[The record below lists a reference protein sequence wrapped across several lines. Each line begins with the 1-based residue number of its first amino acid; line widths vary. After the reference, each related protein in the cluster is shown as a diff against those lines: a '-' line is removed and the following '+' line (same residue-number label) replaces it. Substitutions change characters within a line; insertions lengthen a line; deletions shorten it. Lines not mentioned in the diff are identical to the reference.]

1 MTQALRQLW
10 RSVGFR
16 LAFYYGLLVAITMLA
31 ALAIVYMQTVGV
43 LQQRMVRQVAASMQQ
58 LMVRYDARGADGV
71 AGEISNALSDGRN
84 SDNEIYLL
92 TDRDGNK
99 RAGNLDQRPSAAPDA
114 GDGVHRR
121 VVRAG
126 QTVVAYIVI
135 RYLPDGGQLVVG
147 HDLRDQ
153 ESIESLVAS
162 ASAAAGIVAVL
173 LLIGG
178 TFVFRQELE
187 RSVGAVRRTA
197 ARIAAGELQERVAP
211 SGQEDEFALLEH
223 DINAMLDRIQS
234 LMDGVRHVSNTIAH
248 NLRTPLTRV
257 LVRLRTVEEALQAK
271 EGHDPLGPQG
281 PQDHPQ
287 REAVATAIRELEE
300 LAVVF
305 EKLLQIAE
313 VEAGARRQQFA
324 PVALHV
330 IADDVAELYEAVAEA
345 RGIVLLREPADMAVA
360 LGDRDLLA
368 GAAANL
374 LDNALKYAGNA
385 MEGGTLGTVSPAGG
399 VTGATVR
406 IGTHTVDG
414 RAQLFVQ
421 DNGPGIPA
429 AEYERVGVRFHRL
442 DRSTPGHGL
451 GLSSVQAVVALH
463 GGRLQFADA
472 RPGLR
477 ACIDLPMADD

>member
-1 MTQALRQLW
+1 MIRTLRQLW

-43 LQQRMVRQVAASMQQ
+43 LQQRMVRQVSASLQQ

-71 AGEISNALSDGRN
+71 AGEIGYALADGRN

-92 TDRDGNK
+92 TDREGRK
-99 RAGNLDQRPSAAPDA
+99 LAGNLDQIPSMAPDA

-121 VVRAG
+121 VVRSG
-126 QTVVAYIVI
+126 QSAIGYIVMKH
-135 RYLPDGGQLVVG
+135 LPDGGLLVVG

-197 ARIAAGELQERVAP
+197 ARIAAGELQERVEP
-211 SGQEDEFALLEH
+211 SGEEDEFALLEH

-257 LVRLRTVEEALQAK
+257 LVRLRAAEQ
-271 EGHDPLGPQG
+271 GLGA
-281 PQDHPQ
+281 DDPQ

-324 PVALHV
+324 QVALHV
-330 IADDVAELYEAVAEA
+330 IADDVAELYEAVAEM
-345 RGIVLLREPADMAVA
+345 RGITLLREPADRAFA

-374 LDNALKYAGNA
+374 LDNALKYAG
-385 MEGGTLGTVSPAGG
+385 G
-399 VTGATVR
+399 GATVR

-421 DNGPGIPA
+421 DNGPGVPPA
-429 AEYERVGVRFHRL
+429 EFERIGVRFHRL

-451 GLSSVQAVVALH
+451 GLASVQAVVALH
-463 GGRLQFADA
+463 GGRLQLGDA
-472 RPGLR
+472 APGLR
-477 ACIDLPMADD
+477 VCIDLPMAGD

>member
-1 MTQALRQLW
+1 MTRTLRQLW

-43 LQQRMVRQVAASMQQ
+43 LQQRMVRQVEASVQQ

-71 AGEISNALSDGRN
+71 AAEISNALSDGRN

-92 TDRDGNK
+92 TDRAGNK
-99 RAGNLDQRPSAAPDA
+99 RAGNLDQMPSAAPDA

-126 QTVVAYIVI
+126 QTVIAYIVL
-135 RYLPDGGQLVVG
+135 RPLPDGGQLVVG

-211 SGQEDEFALLEH
+211 SGEEDEFALLEH

-257 LVRLRTVEEALQAK
+257 LVRLRAVEAVLQA
-271 EGHDPLGPQG
+271 
-281 PQDHPQ
+281 QDPQ

-330 IADDVAELYEAVAEA
+330 IADDVAELYEAVAEMQ
-345 RGIVLLREPADMAVA
+345 GIALLREPADLAVA

-374 LDNALKYAGNA
+374 LDNALKYAG
-385 MEGGTLGTVSPAGG
+385 
-399 VTGATVR
+399 TGATVR

-429 AEYERVGVRFHRL
+429 AEYERIGVRFHRL

-451 GLSSVQAVVALH
+451 GLASVQAVVALH

-477 ACIDLPMADD
+477 ACIDLPMAQD

>member
-1 MTQALRQLW
+1 MTRALRQLW

-43 LQQRMVRQVAASMQQ
+43 LQQRMARQVATSMQQ
-58 LMVRYDARGADGV
+58 LVVRYEARGADGV

-92 TDRDGNK
+92 VDRQGRK
-99 RAGNLDQRPSAAPDA
+99 LAGNLDQMPSLAPDA

-126 QTVVAYIVI
+126 QTVIAYLVM
-135 RYLPDGGQLVVG
+135 RPLPDGGMLVVG

-211 SGQEDEFALLEH
+211 SGEEDEFALLEH

-257 LVRLRTVEEALQAK
+257 LVRLRAVEAALQA
-271 EGHDPLGPQG
+271 
-281 PQDHPQ
+281 QDPQ

-330 IADDVAELYEAVAEA
+330 IADDVAELYEAVAEMQ
-345 RGIVLLREPADMAVA
+345 GIALLREPADIAVA

-374 LDNALKYAGNA
+374 LDNALKYAG
-385 MEGGTLGTVSPAGG
+385 
-399 VTGATVR
+399 TGATVR

-429 AEYERVGVRFHRL
+429 AEYERIGVRFHRL

-451 GLSSVQAVVALH
+451 GLASVQAVVALH

-477 ACIDLPMADD
+477 ACIDLPMADG

>member
-1 MTQALRQLW
+1 MIRTLRQLW

-43 LQQRMVRQVAASMQQ
+43 LQQRMVRQVEASVQQ

-92 TDRDGNK
+92 TDREGNK
-99 RAGNLDQRPSAAPDA
+99 LAGNLDQVPSAAPDA

-126 QTVVAYIVI
+126 QTVIAYIVL
-135 RYLPDGGQLVVG
+135 RPLPDGGQLVVG

-211 SGQEDEFALLEH
+211 SGEEDEFALLEH

-257 LVRLRTVEEALQAK
+257 LVRLRAVEAALQA
-271 EGHDPLGPQG
+271 
-281 PQDHPQ
+281 QDPQ

-330 IADDVAELYEAVAEA
+330 IADDVAELYEAVAEMQ
-345 RGIVLLREPADMAVA
+345 GIALLREPADIAVA

-374 LDNALKYAGNA
+374 LDNALKYAG
-385 MEGGTLGTVSPAGG
+385 
-399 VTGATVR
+399 TGAAVR

-429 AEYERVGVRFHRL
+429 AEYERIGVRFHRL

-451 GLSSVQAVVALH
+451 GLASVQAVVALH
-463 GGRLQFADA
+463 GGKLQFADA

-477 ACIDLPMADD
+477 ACIDLPMAGG

>member
-1 MTQALRQLW
+1 MIKTLRQLW

-43 LQQRMVRQVAASMQQ
+43 LQQRMVRQVSASVQQ
-58 LMVRYDARGADGV
+58 LMVRYDARGLDGV
-71 AGEISNALSDGRN
+71 AGEIGFALSDGRN

-92 TDRDGNK
+92 TDREGRK
-99 RAGNLDQRPSAAPDA
+99 LAGNLDQTPSLAPDA

-121 VVRAG
+121 VVRSG
-126 QTVVAYIVI
+126 QSAIGYLVM
-135 RYLPDGGQLVVG
+135 RHLPDGALLVVG

-211 SGQEDEFALLEH
+211 SGQEDEFALLEN

-257 LVRLRTVEEALQAK
+257 LVRLRAVEQE
-271 EGHDPLGPQG
+271 LGG
-281 PQDHPQ
+281 NDVQ
-287 REAVATAIRELEE
+287 RQAVATAIRELDE

-330 IADDVAELYEAVAEA
+330 IADDVAELYEAVAEVQ
-345 RGIVLLREPADMAVA
+345 GITLLREPVDIAVA

-374 LDNALKYAGNA
+374 LDNALKYAG
-385 MEGGTLGTVSPAGG
+385 
-399 VTGATVR
+399 TGATVR

-429 AEYERVGVRFHRL
+429 AEFERIGVRFHRL

-451 GLSSVQAVVALH
+451 GLASVQAVVALH
-463 GGRLQFADA
+463 GGRLQLHDA
-472 RPGLR
+472 APGLR
-477 ACIDLPMADD
+477 VCIDLPAGD

>member
-1 MTQALRQLW
+1 MIRTLRQLW

-43 LQQRMVRQVAASMQQ
+43 LQQRMVRQVEASVQQ

-92 TDRDGNK
+92 TDREGRK
-99 RAGNLDQRPSAAPDA
+99 LAGNLDQVPSAAPDA

-126 QTVVAYIVI
+126 QTVIAYIVL
-135 RYLPDGGQLVVG
+135 RPLPDGGQLVVG

-211 SGQEDEFALLEH
+211 SGEEDEFALLEH

-257 LVRLRTVEEALQAK
+257 LVRLRAVEAALQ
-271 EGHDPLGPQG
+271 Q
-281 PQDHPQ
+281 QDPQ

-330 IADDVAELYEAVAEA
+330 IADDVAELYEAVAEMQ
-345 RGIVLLREPADMAVA
+345 GIALLREPADIAVA

-374 LDNALKYAGNA
+374 LDNALKYAG
-385 MEGGTLGTVSPAGG
+385 
-399 VTGATVR
+399 TGATVR

-429 AEYERVGVRFHRL
+429 AEYERIGVRFHRL

-451 GLSSVQAVVALH
+451 GLASVQAVVALH

-477 ACIDLPMADD
+477 ACIDLPMAGD

>member
-1 MTQALRQLW
+1 MIKTLRQLW

-43 LQQRMVRQVAASMQQ
+43 LQQRMVRQVSTSLQQ

-71 AGEISNALSDGRN
+71 AGEIGFALSDGRN

-92 TDRDGNK
+92 TDREGRK
-99 RAGNLDQRPSAAPDA
+99 LAGNLDQMPSLAPDA

-121 VVRAG
+121 VVRSG
-126 QTVVAYIVI
+126 QSAIGYLVM
-135 RYLPDGGQLVVG
+135 RHLPDGGLLVVG

-211 SGQEDEFALLEH
+211 SGQEDEFALLEN

-257 LVRLRTVEEALQAK
+257 LVRLRAVEQE
-271 EGHDPLGPQG
+271 LGG
-281 PQDHPQ
+281 NDVQ
-287 REAVATAIRELEE
+287 RQAVATAIRELDE

-345 RGIVLLREPADMAVA
+345 QGITLLREPADLAVA

-374 LDNALKYAGNA
+374 LDNALKYAGI
-385 MEGGTLGTVSPAGG
+385 
-399 VTGATVR
+399 GATVR
-406 IGTHTVDG
+406 VGTHTVDG

-429 AEYERVGVRFHRL
+429 GEYERIGVRFHRL

-451 GLSSVQAVVALH
+451 GLASVQAVVALH
-463 GGRLQFADA
+463 GGRLQLGDA
-472 RPGLR
+472 APGLR
-477 ACIDLPMADD
+477 VCIDLPATD

>member
-1 MTQALRQLW
+1 MTQTLRQLW

-92 TDRDGNK
+92 TDHDGNK
-99 RAGNLDQRPSAAPDA
+99 RAGNLDQMPSAAPDA

-135 RYLPDGGQLVVG
+135 RHLPDGGQLVVG

-257 LVRLRTVEEALQAK
+257 LVRLRTVEAALHAQ
-271 EGHDPLGPQG
+271 GLQG
-281 PQDHPQ
+281 PQEHPQ

-345 RGIVLLREPADMAVA
+345 RGIVLLREPTDMAVA

-385 MEGGTLGTVSPAGG
+385 MEGVTV
-399 VTGATVR
+399 ATVR

-429 AEYERVGVRFHRL
+429 AEYERIGVRFHRL

-451 GLSSVQAVVALH
+451 GLASVQAVVALH

>member
-1 MTQALRQLW
+1 MTATLRRLW

-92 TDRDGNK
+92 TDREGNK
-99 RAGNLDQRPSAAPDA
+99 LAGNLDQMPSQAPDA

-126 QTVVAYIVI
+126 QTVIAYLVM
-135 RYLPDGGQLVVG
+135 RPLPDGGLLVVG

-197 ARIAAGELQERVAP
+197 ARIAAGELQERVEP
-211 SGQEDEFALLEH
+211 SGEEDEFALLEH

-257 LVRLRTVEEALQAK
+257 LVRLRAAEA
-271 EGHDPLGPQG
+271 GLGE
-281 PQDHPQ
+281 DDPQ

-330 IADDVAELYEAVAEA
+330 IADDVAELYEAVAEL
-345 RGIVLLREPADMAVA
+345 RGIALLREPTDMAMA

-374 LDNALKYAGNA
+374 LDNALKYAG
-385 MEGGTLGTVSPAGG
+385 S
-399 VTGATVR
+399 GATVR

-421 DNGPGIPA
+421 DDGPGIPH
-429 AEYERVGVRFHRL
+429 AEHERIGVRFHRL
-442 DRSTPGHGL
+442 DRSVPGHGL
-451 GLSSVQAVVALH
+451 GLASVLAVVALH
-463 GGRLQFADA
+463 GGRLDFADA
-472 RPGLR
+472 KPGLR
-477 ACIDLPMADD
+477 ACIDLPMSDG

>member
-1 MTQALRQLW
+1 MTAALRRLW

-16 LAFYYGLLVAITMLA
+16 LAFYYGLLVVITMLA

-92 TDRDGNK
+92 TDREGNK
-99 RAGNLDQRPSAAPDA
+99 LAGNLDQMPSQAPDA

-121 VVRAG
+121 VVRSG
-126 QTVVAYIVI
+126 QTVIAYLVM
-135 RYLPDGGQLVVG
+135 RTLPDGGMLVVG

-197 ARIAAGELQERVAP
+197 VRIAAGELQERVEP
-211 SGQEDEFALLEH
+211 SGEEDEFALLEH

-257 LVRLRTVEEALQAK
+257 LVRLRAVEAGLDA
-271 EGHDPLGPQG
+271 GD
-281 PQDHPQ
+281 PQ
-287 REAVATAIRELEE
+287 RDAVSTAIRELEE

-330 IADDVAELYEAVAEA
+330 IADDVAELYEAVAEV
-345 RGIVLLREPADMAVA
+345 RGIALLREPADMAVA

-374 LDNALKYAGNA
+374 LDNALKYAG
-385 MEGGTLGTVSPAGG
+385 
-399 VTGATVR
+399 TGATVR

-421 DNGPGIPA
+421 DDGPGIPRT
-429 AEYERVGVRFHRL
+429 EHERIGVRFHRL
-442 DRSTPGHGL
+442 DRSVPGHGL
-451 GLSSVQAVVALH
+451 GLASVLAVVALH
-463 GGRLQFADA
+463 GGRLDFADA
-472 RPGLR
+472 KPGLR
-477 ACIDLPMADD
+477 ACIDLPMAD

>member
-1 MTQALRQLW
+1 MTRALRQLW

-43 LQQRMVRQVAASMQQ
+43 LQQRMVRQVGASLQQ
-58 LMVRYDARGADGV
+58 LMVRYEARGADGV
-71 AGEISNALSDGRN
+71 AGEIAHALSDGRN

-92 TDRDGNK
+92 TDREGHK
-99 RAGNLDQRPSAAPDA
+99 RAGNLDQMPSLAPDA

-126 QTVVAYIVI
+126 QTVIAYLVM
-135 RYLPDGGQLVVG
+135 RPLPDGGILVVG

-211 SGQEDEFALLEH
+211 SGQEDEFALLEG

-248 NLRTPLTRV
+248 DLRTPLTRV
-257 LVRLRTVEEALQAK
+257 LVRLRAVEA
-271 EGHDPLGPQG
+271 GLGLG
-281 PQDHPQ
+281 DANHPQ
-287 REAVATAIRELEE
+287 REPVATAIRELEE
-300 LAVVF
+300 LAVMF

-330 IADDVAELYEAVAEA
+330 IADDVAELYEAVAEM
-345 RGIVLLREPADMAVA
+345 RGITLLREPADRAVA
-360 LGDRDLLA
+360 MGDRDLLA

-374 LDNALKYAGNA
+374 LDNALKYAG
-385 MEGGTLGTVSPAGG
+385 E
-399 VTGATVR
+399 GATVR

-414 RAQLFVQ
+414 RAQLVVQ
-421 DNGPGIPA
+421 DNGPGIPST
-429 AEYERVGVRFHRL
+429 EYAHIGVRFHRL
-442 DRSTPGHGL
+442 DHSTPGHGL
-451 GLSSVQAVVALH
+451 GLASVQAVVALH
-463 GGRLQFADA
+463 GGRLQFGDA

-477 ACIDLPMADD
+477 ACIDLPTADA

>member
-1 MTQALRQLW
+1 MIRTLRQLW

-43 LQQRMVRQVAASMQQ
+43 LQQRMVRQVEASVQQ

-92 TDRDGNK
+92 TDRAGTK
-99 RAGNLDQRPSAAPDA
+99 LAGNLDQVPSAAPDA

-126 QTVVAYIVI
+126 QTVIAYIVL
-135 RYLPDGGQLVVG
+135 RPLPDGGQLVVG

-211 SGQEDEFALLEH
+211 SGEEDEFALLEH

-257 LVRLRTVEEALQAK
+257 LVRLRAVEAALQA
-271 EGHDPLGPQG
+271 
-281 PQDHPQ
+281 QDPQ

-330 IADDVAELYEAVAEA
+330 IADDVAELYEAVAEMQ
-345 RGIVLLREPADMAVA
+345 GIALLREPADIAVA

-374 LDNALKYAGNA
+374 LDNALKYAG
-385 MEGGTLGTVSPAGG
+385 
-399 VTGATVR
+399 TGAAVR

-429 AEYERVGVRFHRL
+429 AEYERIGVRFHRL

-451 GLSSVQAVVALH
+451 GLASVQAVVALH
-463 GGRLQFADA
+463 GGKLQFADA

-477 ACIDLPMADD
+477 ACIDLPMAGD

>member
-1 MTQALRQLW
+1 MTQTLRQLW

-43 LQQRMVRQVAASMQQ
+43 LQQRMVRQVATSMQQ

-99 RAGNLDQRPSAAPDA
+99 RAGNLDQMPSAAPDA

-135 RYLPDGGQLVVG
+135 RHLPDGGQLVVG

-211 SGQEDEFALLEH
+211 SGQDDEFALLEH

-257 LVRLRTVEEALQAK
+257 LVRLRAVEGALQAQDGK
-271 EGHDPLGPQG
+271 DPQG
-281 PQDHPQ
+281 TQDPQ

-345 RGIVLLREPADMAVA
+345 RGIVLLREPTDMAVA

-385 MEGGTLGTVSPAGG
+385 VEGAA
-399 VTGATVR
+399 GATVR

-429 AEYERVGVRFHRL
+429 AEYERIGVRFHRL

-451 GLSSVQAVVALH
+451 GLASVQAVVALH

>member
-1 MTQALRQLW
+1 MTAALRRLW

-92 TDRDGNK
+92 TDREGNK
-99 RAGNLDQRPSAAPDA
+99 LAGNLDQMPSQAPDA

-126 QTVVAYIVI
+126 QTVIAYLVM
-135 RYLPDGGQLVVG
+135 RPLPDGGLLVVG

-197 ARIAAGELQERVAP
+197 ARIAAGELQERVEP
-211 SGQEDEFALLEH
+211 SGEEDEFALLEH

-257 LVRLRTVEEALQAK
+257 LVRLRAAEA
-271 EGHDPLGPQG
+271 GLGE
-281 PQDHPQ
+281 DDPQ

-330 IADDVAELYEAVAEA
+330 IADDVAELYEAVAEL
-345 RGIVLLREPADMAVA
+345 RGIALLREPADMAMA

-374 LDNALKYAGNA
+374 LDNALKYAG
-385 MEGGTLGTVSPAGG
+385 S
-399 VTGATVR
+399 GATVR
-406 IGTHTVDG
+406 VGTHTVDG

-421 DNGPGIPA
+421 DDGPGIPH
-429 AEYERVGVRFHRL
+429 AEHERIGVRFHRL
-442 DRSTPGHGL
+442 DRSVPGHGL
-451 GLSSVQAVVALH
+451 GLASVLAVVALH
-463 GGRLQFADA
+463 GGRLDFAEA
-472 RPGLR
+472 KPGLR
-477 ACIDLPMADD
+477 ACIDLPMADG

>member
-1 MTQALRQLW
+1 MTAALRRLW

-92 TDRDGNK
+92 TDREGNK
-99 RAGNLDQRPSAAPDA
+99 LAGNLDQMPSQAPDA

-126 QTVVAYIVI
+126 QTVIAYLVM
-135 RYLPDGGQLVVG
+135 RPLPDGGLLVVG

-197 ARIAAGELQERVAP
+197 ARIAAGELQERVEP
-211 SGQEDEFALLEH
+211 SGEEDEFALLEH

-257 LVRLRTVEEALQAK
+257 LVRLRAAEA
-271 EGHDPLGPQG
+271 GLGE
-281 PQDHPQ
+281 DDPQ

-330 IADDVAELYEAVAEA
+330 IADDVAELYEAVAEL
-345 RGIVLLREPADMAVA
+345 RGIALLREPTDMAMA

-374 LDNALKYAGNA
+374 LDNALKYAG
-385 MEGGTLGTVSPAGG
+385 S
-399 VTGATVR
+399 GATVR

-421 DNGPGIPA
+421 DDGPGIPH
-429 AEYERVGVRFHRL
+429 AEHERIGVRFHRL
-442 DRSTPGHGL
+442 DRSVPGHGL
-451 GLSSVQAVVALH
+451 GLASVLAVVALH
-463 GGRLQFADA
+463 GGRLDFADA
-472 RPGLR
+472 KPGLR
-477 ACIDLPMADD
+477 ACIDLPMADG

>member
-1 MTQALRQLW
+1 MTRTLRQLW

-92 TDRDGNK
+92 TDRAGNK
-99 RAGNLDQRPSAAPDA
+99 LAGNLDQLPSAAPDA

-126 QTVVAYIVI
+126 QTVVAYIVL
-135 RYLPDGGQLVVG
+135 RPLPDGGQLVVG

-211 SGQEDEFALLEH
+211 SGEEDEFALLEH

-257 LVRLRTVEEALQAK
+257 LVRLRAVEAALQA
-271 EGHDPLGPQG
+271 
-281 PQDHPQ
+281 QDPQ

-330 IADDVAELYEAVAEA
+330 IADDVAELYEAVAEMQ
-345 RGIVLLREPADMAVA
+345 GIALLREPADIAVA

-374 LDNALKYAGNA
+374 LDNALKYAG
-385 MEGGTLGTVSPAGG
+385 
-399 VTGATVR
+399 TGATVR

-421 DNGPGIPA
+421 DDGPGIPA
-429 AEYERVGVRFHRL
+429 AEYERIGVRFHRL

-451 GLSSVQAVVALH
+451 GLASVQAVVALH

-477 ACIDLPMADD
+477 ACIDLPMASD

>member
-1 MTQALRQLW
+1 MIQALRQLW

-31 ALAIVYMQTVGV
+31 ALAVVYMQTVGT
-43 LQQRMVRQVAASMQQ
+43 LQQRMARQVSASVQQ
-58 LMVRYDARGADGV
+58 FMVRYEARGAEGL
-71 AGEISNALSDGRN
+71 AGEIFRALSDGRD

-92 TDRDGNK
+92 TDREGRK
-99 RAGNLDQRPSAAPDA
+99 LAGNLDQVPSMTPDA

-121 VVRAG
+121 VLRSG
-126 QTVVAYIVI
+126 QTAIAYVVM
-135 RYLPDGGQLVVG
+135 RHLSDGGLLVVG

-173 LLIGG
+173 LLVGG
-178 TFVFRQELE
+178 TFAFRQELE

-197 ARIAAGELQERVAP
+197 ARIAAGELQERVAL
-211 SGQEDEFALLEH
+211 SGQEDEFALLEN

-257 LVRLRTVEEALQAK
+257 LMRLRAVELALDA
-271 EGHDPLGPQG
+271 ED
-281 PQDHPQ
+281 PQ
-287 REAVATAIRELEE
+287 RGAVESAIRELEE

-330 IADDVAELYEAVAEA
+330 IADDVAELYEAVAEMQ
-345 RGIVLLREPADMAVA
+345 GIALRREPADTAVA

-374 LDNALKYAGNA
+374 LDNALKYAG
-385 MEGGTLGTVSPAGG
+385 
-399 VTGATVR
+399 TGATVR
-406 IGTHTVDG
+406 IGTQTKDG
-414 RAQLFVQ
+414 RAQLVVQ
-421 DNGPGIPA
+421 DDGPGIPS
-429 AEYERVGVRFHRL
+429 AEYERIGVRFHRL

-451 GLSSVQAVVALH
+451 GLASVQAVIALH
-463 GGRLQFADA
+463 GGRLQFEDA
-472 RPGLR
+472 APGLR
-477 ACIDLPMADD
+477 VRIDLAADGA

>member
-43 LQQRMVRQVAASMQQ
+43 LQQRMVRQVATSMQQ

-92 TDRDGNK
+92 TDRDGDK
-99 RAGNLDQRPSAAPDA
+99 RAGNLDQMPSAAPDA

-135 RYLPDGGQLVVG
+135 RHLPDGGQLVVG

-257 LVRLRTVEEALQAK
+257 LVRLRAVEGALQAQDGK
-271 EGHDPLGPQG
+271 DAQG
-281 PQDHPQ
+281 PQDPQ

-345 RGIVLLREPADMAVA
+345 RGIVLLREPTDMAVA

-374 LDNALKYAGNA
+374 LDNALKYAGNSID
-385 MEGGTLGTVSPAGG
+385 GGTSG
-399 VTGATVR
+399 TGATGAIVR

-429 AEYERVGVRFHRL
+429 AEYERIGVRFHRL

-451 GLSSVQAVVALH
+451 GLASVQAVVALH

>member
-1 MTQALRQLW
+1 MIKALRQLW
-10 RSVGFR
+10 HSVGFR

-43 LQQRMVRQVAASMQQ
+43 LQQRMVRQVAASVQQ

-71 AGEISNALSDGRN
+71 AGEIANALSDGRN

-99 RAGNLDQRPSAAPDA
+99 RAGNLDQMPSLAPDA

-126 QTVVAYIVI
+126 QTVIAYLVM
-135 RYLPDGGQLVVG
+135 RPLPDGGVLVVG

-211 SGQEDEFALLEH
+211 SGEEDEFALLEH

-257 LVRLRTVEEALQAK
+257 LVRLRAVEAGLDAN
-271 EGHDPLGPQG
+271 D
-281 PQDHPQ
+281 PQ

-330 IADDVAELYEAVAEA
+330 IADDVAELYEAVAEMQ
-345 RGIVLLREPADMAVA
+345 GIVLLREPVDSAVA

-374 LDNALKYAGNA
+374 LDNALKYAGNG
-385 MEGGTLGTVSPAGG
+385 EK
-399 VTGATVR
+399 GATVR

-421 DNGPGIPA
+421 DDGPGIPS
-429 AEYERVGVRFHRL
+429 AEYERIGVRFHRL

-451 GLSSVQAVVALH
+451 GLASVQAVVALH
-463 GGRLQFADA
+463 GGRLQFGDA

-477 ACIDLPMADD
+477 ACIDLPMADG

>member
-1 MTQALRQLW
+1 MTATLRRLW

-71 AGEISNALSDGRN
+71 AGEIANALSDGRN

-92 TDRDGNK
+92 TDREGRK
-99 RAGNLDQRPSAAPDA
+99 LAGNLDQMPSQAPDA

-126 QTVVAYIVI
+126 QTVIAYLVM
-135 RYLPDGGQLVVG
+135 RPLPDGGLLVVG

-197 ARIAAGELQERVAP
+197 ARIAAGELQERVEP
-211 SGQEDEFALLEH
+211 SSGEEDEFALLEH

-257 LVRLRTVEEALQAK
+257 LVRLRAAEA
-271 EGHDPLGPQG
+271 GLGA
-281 PQDHPQ
+281 DDPQ

-330 IADDVAELYEAVAEA
+330 IADDVAELYEAVAEL
-345 RGIVLLREPADMAVA
+345 RGIVLLREPADMAIA

-374 LDNALKYAGNA
+374 LDNALKYAG
-385 MEGGTLGTVSPAGG
+385 S
-399 VTGATVR
+399 GATVR
-406 IGTHTVDG
+406 IGTHKVDG

-421 DNGPGIPA
+421 DDGPGIPA
-429 AEYERVGVRFHRL
+429 SEHERIGVRFHRL
-442 DRSTPGHGL
+442 DRNVPGHGL
-451 GLSSVQAVVALH
+451 GLASVLAVVALH
-463 GGRLQFADA
+463 GGRLDFADA
-472 RPGLR
+472 KPGLR
-477 ACIDLPMADD
+477 ACIDLPMSDG

>member
-1 MTQALRQLW
+1 
-10 RSVGFR
+10 
-16 LAFYYGLLVAITMLA
+16 MLA

-71 AGEISNALSDGRN
+71 AGEIANALSDGRN

-92 TDRDGNK
+92 TDREGRK
-99 RAGNLDQRPSAAPDA
+99 LAGNLDQMPSQAPDA

-121 VVRAG
+121 VVRTG
-126 QTVVAYIVI
+126 QTVIAYLVM
-135 RYLPDGGQLVVG
+135 RPLPDGGLLVVG

-197 ARIAAGELQERVAP
+197 ARIAEGELQERVEP
-211 SGQEDEFALLEH
+211 SGEEDEFALLEH

-257 LVRLRTVEEALQAK
+257 LVRLRAVEA
-271 EGHDPLGPQG
+271 DLGA
-281 PQDHPQ
+281 DDPQ

-330 IADDVAELYEAVAEA
+330 IADDVAELYEAVAEL
-345 RGIVLLREPADMAVA
+345 RGIVLLREPADMAGA

-374 LDNALKYAGNA
+374 LDNALKYAG
-385 MEGGTLGTVSPAGG
+385 
-399 VTGATVR
+399 TGATVR

-421 DNGPGIPA
+421 DDGPGIPQ
-429 AEYERVGVRFHRL
+429 AEHERIGVRFHRL
-442 DRSTPGHGL
+442 DRSVPGHGL
-451 GLSSVQAVVALH
+451 GLASVLAVVALH
-463 GGRLQFADA
+463 GGRLDFADA
-472 RPGLR
+472 KPGLR
-477 ACIDLPMADD
+477 ACIDLPMADG

>member
-1 MTQALRQLW
+1 MTVGLQRLW

-43 LQQRMVRQVAASMQQ
+43 LQQRMVRQVEASVQQ

-92 TDRDGNK
+92 VDRQGNK
-99 RAGNLDQRPSAAPDA
+99 LAGNLDQVPSAAPDA

-126 QTVVAYIVI
+126 QTVIAYIVL
-135 RYLPDGGQLVVG
+135 RPLPDGGQLVVG

-211 SGQEDEFALLEH
+211 SGEEDEFALLEH
-223 DINAMLDRIQS
+223 EINAMLDRIQS

-257 LVRLRTVEEALQAK
+257 LVRLRAVESALQA
-271 EGHDPLGPQG
+271 HDPR
-281 PQDHPQ
+281 DPQ

-330 IADDVAELYEAVAEA
+330 IADDVAELYEAVAEMQ
-345 RGIVLLREPADMAVA
+345 GIALLREPADIAVA

-374 LDNALKYAGNA
+374 LDNALKYAG
-385 MEGGTLGTVSPAGG
+385 
-399 VTGATVR
+399 TGATVR

-414 RAQLFVQ
+414 RAQLFMQ

-429 AEYERVGVRFHRL
+429 AEYERIGVRFHRL

-451 GLSSVQAVVALH
+451 GLASVQAVVALH

-477 ACIDLPMADD
+477 ACIDLPMAGD

>member
-1 MTQALRQLW
+1 MIKTLRQLW

-43 LQQRMVRQVAASMQQ
+43 LQQRMVRQVTTSVQQ

-71 AGEISNALSDGRN
+71 AGEIGFALSDGRN

-92 TDRDGNK
+92 TDREGRK
-99 RAGNLDQRPSAAPDA
+99 LAGNLDQVPSMTPDA

-121 VVRAG
+121 VVRSG
-126 QTVVAYIVI
+126 QSAIGYLVM
-135 RYLPDGGQLVVG
+135 RHLPDGGLLVVG

-211 SGQEDEFALLEH
+211 SGQEDEFALLEN

-257 LVRLRTVEEALQAK
+257 LVRLRAVEQE
-271 EGHDPLGPQG
+271 LGA
-281 PQDHPQ
+281 DNVQ
-287 REAVATAIRELEE
+287 RQAVATAIRELDE

-345 RGIVLLREPADMAVA
+345 QGIALLREPADMAVA

-374 LDNALKYAGNA
+374 LDNALKYAG
-385 MEGGTLGTVSPAGG
+385 S
-399 VTGATVR
+399 GATVR
-406 IGTHTVDG
+406 VGTHTVDG

-429 AEYERVGVRFHRL
+429 AEHERIGVRFHRL

-451 GLSSVQAVVALH
+451 GLASVQAVVALH
-463 GGRLQFADA
+463 GGRLQLEDA
-472 RPGLR
+472 APGLR
-477 ACIDLPMADD
+477 VCIDLPVAGD

>member
-1 MTQALRQLW
+1 MIRTLRQLW

-43 LQQRMVRQVAASMQQ
+43 LQQRMVRQVEASVQQ

-92 TDRDGNK
+92 TDRAGNK
-99 RAGNLDQRPSAAPDA
+99 LAGNLDQVPSAAPDA

-126 QTVVAYIVI
+126 QTVIAYIVL
-135 RYLPDGGQLVVG
+135 RPLPDGGQLVVG

-211 SGQEDEFALLEH
+211 SGEEDEFALLEH

-257 LVRLRTVEEALQAK
+257 LVRLRAVEAALQA
-271 EGHDPLGPQG
+271 
-281 PQDHPQ
+281 QDPQ

-330 IADDVAELYEAVAEA
+330 IADDVAELYEAVAEMQ
-345 RGIVLLREPADMAVA
+345 GIALLREPADIAVA

-374 LDNALKYAGNA
+374 LDNALKYAG
-385 MEGGTLGTVSPAGG
+385 
-399 VTGATVR
+399 TGATVR

-429 AEYERVGVRFHRL
+429 AEYERIGVRFHRL

-451 GLSSVQAVVALH
+451 GLASVQAVVALH

-477 ACIDLPMADD
+477 ACIDLPMADG

>member
-1 MTQALRQLW
+1 MTAALRRLW

-71 AGEISNALSDGRN
+71 AGEIANALSDGRN

-92 TDRDGNK
+92 TDREGNK
-99 RAGNLDQRPSAAPDA
+99 LAGNLDQMPSQAPDA

-126 QTVVAYIVI
+126 QTVIAYLVM
-135 RYLPDGGQLVVG
+135 RPLPDGGLLVVG

-197 ARIAAGELQERVAP
+197 ARIAAGELQERVEP
-211 SGQEDEFALLEH
+211 SGEEDEFALLEH

-257 LVRLRTVEEALQAK
+257 LVRLRAVESGLDAN
-271 EGHDPLGPQG
+271 D
-281 PQDHPQ
+281 PQ

-330 IADDVAELYEAVAEA
+330 IADDVAELYEAVAELH
-345 RGIVLLREPADMAVA
+345 GIVLLRDPADMAVA

-374 LDNALKYAGNA
+374 LDNALKYAG
-385 MEGGTLGTVSPAGG
+385 
-399 VTGATVR
+399 TGATVR

-421 DNGPGIPA
+421 DDGPGIPQ
-429 AEYERVGVRFHRL
+429 AEHERIGVRFHRL
-442 DRSTPGHGL
+442 DRSVPGHGL
-451 GLSSVQAVVALH
+451 GLASVSAVVALH
-463 GGRLQFADA
+463 GGRLDFADA
-472 RPGLR
+472 KPGLR
-477 ACIDLPMADD
+477 ACIDLPMADG

>member
-1 MTQALRQLW
+1 MIKTLRQLW

-43 LQQRMVRQVAASMQQ
+43 LQQRMVRQVTTSVQQ

-71 AGEISNALSDGRN
+71 AGEIGFALSDGRN

-92 TDRDGNK
+92 TDREGRK
-99 RAGNLDQRPSAAPDA
+99 LAGNLDQVPSMTPDA

-121 VVRAG
+121 VVRSG
-126 QTVVAYIVI
+126 QSAIGYLVV
-135 RYLPDGGQLVVG
+135 RHLPDGGLLVVG

-211 SGQEDEFALLEH
+211 SGQEDEFALLEN

-257 LVRLRTVEEALQAK
+257 LVRLRAVEQALGA
-271 EGHDPLGPQG
+271 
-281 PQDHPQ
+281 DHVQ
-287 REAVATAIRELEE
+287 RQAVATAIRELDE

-345 RGIVLLREPADMAVA
+345 QGIALLRAPADMAVA

-374 LDNALKYAGNA
+374 LDNALKYAGA
-385 MEGGTLGTVSPAGG
+385 
-399 VTGATVR
+399 GATVR

-429 AEYERVGVRFHRL
+429 AEHERIGVRFHRL

-451 GLSSVQAVVALH
+451 GLASVQAVVALH
-463 GGRLQFADA
+463 GGRLQLGDA
-472 RPGLR
+472 APGLR
-477 ACIDLPMADD
+477 VCIDLPVAGD

>member
-1 MTQALRQLW
+1 MTAALRRLW

-71 AGEISNALSDGRN
+71 AGEIANALSDGRN

-92 TDRDGNK
+92 TDREGRK
-99 RAGNLDQRPSAAPDA
+99 LAGNLDQMPSQAPDA

-121 VVRAG
+121 VVRTG
-126 QTVVAYIVI
+126 QTVIAYLVM
-135 RYLPDGGQLVVG
+135 RPLADGGLLVVG

-197 ARIAAGELQERVAP
+197 ARIAEGELQERVEP
-211 SGQEDEFALLEH
+211 SGEEDEFALLEH

-257 LVRLRTVEEALQAK
+257 LVRLHAVEAGLDA
-271 EGHDPLGPQG
+271 GD
-281 PQDHPQ
+281 PQ
-287 REAVATAIRELEE
+287 REAVSTAIRELEE

-330 IADDVAELYEAVAEA
+330 IADDVAELYEAVAEL
-345 RGIVLLREPADMAVA
+345 RGIALLREPADMAVA

-374 LDNALKYAGNA
+374 LDNALKYAG
-385 MEGGTLGTVSPAGG
+385 
-399 VTGATVR
+399 TGATVR

-421 DNGPGIPA
+421 DDGPGIPQ
-429 AEYERVGVRFHRL
+429 AEHERIGVRFHRL
-442 DRSTPGHGL
+442 DRSVPGHGL
-451 GLSSVQAVVALH
+451 GLASVLAVVALH
-463 GGRLQFADA
+463 GGRLDFADA
-472 RPGLR
+472 KPGLR
-477 ACIDLPMADD
+477 ACIDLPMADG

>member
-1 MTQALRQLW
+1 MTRALRQLW

-43 LQQRMVRQVAASMQQ
+43 LQQRMARQVATSMQQ
-58 LMVRYDARGADGV
+58 LVVRYEARGAEGV
-71 AGEISNALSDGRN
+71 AGEITHALSDGRN

-92 TDRDGNK
+92 TDREGNK
-99 RAGNLDQRPSAAPDA
+99 RAGNLDQMPSLAPDA

-126 QTVVAYIVI
+126 QTVIAYLVM
-135 RYLPDGGQLVVG
+135 RPLPDGGMLVVG

-211 SGQEDEFALLEH
+211 SGEEDEFALLEG

-248 NLRTPLTRV
+248 DLRTPLTRV
-257 LVRLRTVEEALQAK
+257 LVRLRAVEA
-271 EGHDPLGPQG
+271 GLGLG
-281 PQDHPQ
+281 DTNHPQ
-287 REAVATAIRELEE
+287 REPVATAIRELEE
-300 LAVVF
+300 LAVMF

-330 IADDVAELYEAVAEA
+330 IADDVAELYEAVAEMQ
-345 RGIVLLREPADMAVA
+345 GITLLREPADRAVA

-374 LDNALKYAGNA
+374 LDNALKY
-385 MEGGTLGTVSPAGG
+385 GGA
-399 VTGATVR
+399 GATVR

-414 RAQLFVQ
+414 RAQLVVQ
-421 DNGPGIPA
+421 DDGPGIPS
-429 AEYERVGVRFHRL
+429 AEYAHLGARFHRL
-442 DRSTPGHGL
+442 DHSTPGHGL
-451 GLSSVQAVVALH
+451 GLASVQAVVALH
-463 GGRLQFADA
+463 GGRLQFGDA
-472 RPGLR
+472 GPGLR
-477 ACIDLPMADD
+477 ACIDLPTADH

>member
-1 MTQALRQLW
+1 MIRTLRQLW

-43 LQQRMVRQVAASMQQ
+43 LQQRMVRQVEASVQQ

-92 TDRDGNK
+92 TDREGSK
-99 RAGNLDQRPSAAPDA
+99 LAGNLDQVPSAAPDA

-126 QTVVAYIVI
+126 QTVIAYIVL
-135 RYLPDGGQLVVG
+135 RPLPDGGQLVVG

-211 SGQEDEFALLEH
+211 SGEEDEFALLEH

-257 LVRLRTVEEALQAK
+257 LVRLRAVEAALQ
-271 EGHDPLGPQG
+271 Q
-281 PQDHPQ
+281 QDPQ

-330 IADDVAELYEAVAEA
+330 IADDVAELYEAVAEMQ
-345 RGIVLLREPADMAVA
+345 GIALLREPADIAVA

-374 LDNALKYAGNA
+374 LDNALKYAG
-385 MEGGTLGTVSPAGG
+385 
-399 VTGATVR
+399 TGATVR

-429 AEYERVGVRFHRL
+429 AEYERIGVRFHRL

-451 GLSSVQAVVALH
+451 GLASVQAVVALH
-463 GGRLQFADA
+463 GGRLQFADT

-477 ACIDLPMADD
+477 ACIDLPVADG